1 MLSEDLI
8 KTGPNEVFSPTK
20 LEKLRARLVARC
32 DAFEVSM
39 VITALLILSSILS
52 L

>member
-8 KTGPNEVFSPTK
+8 KTGPNEVFTSTK
-20 LEKLRARLVARC
+20 LEKLRALIARC
-32 DAFEVSM
+32 DAFDVSM